1 MLKNNLVRS
10 KKLKIR
16 LYPYHFISLAKGIA
30 SAAPFLV
37 VEIPETFIANFKHS
51 LISIFFSNPEA
62 KAPLKAS
69 PAL

>member
-1 MLKNNLVRS
+1 M
-10 KKLKIR
+10 
-16 LYPYHFISLAKGIA
+16 KGIA

-62 KAPLKAS
+62 KAPLNAS
-69 PAL
+69 PAPVVSKTLPFTKMVLWLLV